1 VKFWVATAFMDTRQ
15 LVPIA
20 RLLDEAGYHGVLMSD
35 HLFYPK
41 ELTSRYPYSPKP
53 DGSPIWDP
61 ETAWPESFVMI
72 GAMAAVTTNLHFT
85 NNIYVAGHRPI
96 LQVAKEVGTAAVIS
110 DNRVALGVA
119 AGWMREEFELQ
130 GQDYANR
137 GKRLNEMIPALRE
150 LWKGG
155 WVEWHGEHY
164 DIPAMMLEPH
174 PTEAV
179 PIYCGG
185 HTDAALRRAARYCDG
200 WIGNA
205 YPLAECA
212 TYIDKIRG
220 YLREYGREDVPFEFI
235 VGVYAMP
242 SPDTYKRAED
252 IGITGTMCVPW
263 AMDQNISKGDRT
275 GLLQPAEA
283 YRPSIERFATDVLA
297 HCQT

>member
-1 VKFWVATAFMDTRQ
+1 MDTRQ

-35 HLFYPK
+35 HLFYPR
-41 ELTSRYPYSPKP
+41 ELSSRYPYSPNP

-72 GAMAAVTTNLHFT
+72 GAMAAVTQRLHFT
-85 NNIYVAGHRPI
+85 NNVYIAGHRPI

-130 GQDYANR
+130 GQDYATR

-155 WVEWHGEHY
+155 WVEWHGEHF
-164 DIPAMMLEPH
+164 DIPPMTLEPH
-174 PTEAV
+174 PPAPV
-179 PIYCGG
+179 PIYVGG
-185 HTDAALRRAARYCDG
+185 HTDAALKRAAKYADG

-205 YPLAECA
+205 YPWAEA
-212 TYIDKIRG
+212 EHYV
-220 YLREYGREDVPFEFI
+220 GRLKEFLKAEERDLSTFEI
-235 VGVYAMP
+235 ICGLYEMP
-242 SPDTYKRAED
+242 TVDIFQRAED
-252 IGITGTMCVPW
+252 ELGVTGTMCMPW
-263 AMDQNISKGDRT
+263 AMGNVPT
-275 GLLQPAEA
+275 GAG
-283 YRPSIERFATDVLA
+283 
-297 HCQT
+297 